1 MPKKYSSAAKCGDSL
16 YYVETKHRLLSIL
29 SVRQKQIYLFQEI
42 SKTQGKS
49 LTQELYAKKVFE
61 CREMRGLPVLC
72 GN

>member
-1 MPKKYSSAAKCGDSL
+1 MKYLSYITWL
-16 YYVETKHRLLSIL
+16 LMFQLQIPNHLFRLVSG
-29 SVRQKQIYLFQEI
+29 SVMQKQIYLFEEI